1 MALAF
6 TTMIL
11 NLVLL
16 MAMLLHLLHTIRATI
31 NHLTRL
37 QHSIDTTTTSSTIPP
52 NLLLYSHLNPIA
64 SSCHNHPD
72 LLHKYM
78 SYTPFSLCPSDSDL
92 AESLILYP
100 FPSSLSDFSAIWDH
114 YPCKSFDCFH
124 RQNPNL
130 GFNHSSDSSKF
141 TTYKTDLDLPIS
153 QFFQIAKSAKS
164 VIWLGLDVGG
174 STRSFAAT
182 MKLHNVT
189 VQRLPVF
196 DGVVDLVRCGR
207 AVNRCIPM
215 TMMEFLL
222 FDVDRILR
230 GEGYLWIDRFFSKG
244 VDLEKLY
251 ASLIGKLGCKKV
263 KWATGNKADASN
275 IKNAEVF
282 LTALLQKLTSR

>member
-1 MALAF
+1 MTSFCVQQERKGRNGFGVHHNDTEPCSSDGNGGHQHPLTLSPLFNSPIAKIPKPP
-6 TTMIL
+6 TP
-11 NLVLL
+11 VPDQ
-16 MAMLLHLLHTIRATI
+16 LLHLLHTIRATI

-189 VQRLPVF
+189 VVTMTMSGGAEGACATSRAAVAAAAGVRRSGGPCAVRACCEPVYSDDD
-196 DGVVDLVRCGR
+196 DGVL
-207 AVNRCIPM
+207 AV
-215 TMMEFLL
+215 
-222 FDVDRILR
+222 
-230 GEGYLWIDRFFSKG
+230 
-244 VDLEKLY
+244 
-251 ASLIGKLGCKKV
+251 
-263 KWATGNKADASN
+263 
-275 IKNAEVF
+275 
-282 LTALLQKLTSR
+282 